1 MEFFLNSESFPF
13 RHKRNFDPKF
23 IYELFSVKTSADIIY
38 SSSLVDSLLKTSI
51 FSNFSVVNSFLFLT
65 DFEM

>member
-13 RHKRNFDPKF
+13 RHKRNFNPKV
-23 IYELFSVKTSADIIY
+23 IYELFSVKTSADVIY

-51 FSNFSVVNSFLFLT
+51 CSNFSVVNSFLFLT